1 MSFALA
7 ASTFSPIL
15 VLGVWWRKLTWV
27 GAVAGMIVG
36 GGLVLA
42 GLVISTISSLSGNWA
57 PGVVTQPA
65 IITVPAAFFTVML
78 VSKMTPSKIPPDV
91 AQVRLRMHAPDG
103 LGLTR
108 DRAVASFG
116 TAEERARLADGRHR
130 K

>member
-1 MSFALA
+1 
-7 ASTFSPIL
+7 
-15 VLGVWWRKLTWV
+15 VL
-27 GAVAGMIVG
+27 
-36 GGLVLA
+36 
-42 GLVISTISSLSGNWA
+42 
-57 PGVVTQPA
+57 
-65 IITVPAAFFTVML
+65 L